1 MSALLELGAA
11 EAQNAPE
18 SRGSCWQP
26 GGGAM
31 RVLLVDDEDLALDRL
46 RTFFADIEGV
56 EVVGHAN
63 DGDQALER
71 IGELKPDLV
80 LLDIQMPGRNGL
92 RAAADIDVEPRPEL
106 IFVTAHE
113 HYAPDA
119 FDVDAADYLLK
130 PVRFDRLRQA
140 VERARRRRGLRE
152 QAERAGQLEEEM
164 AALRATGA
172 PGLEDGGF
180 WVPERHGQRRVP
192 LEAIDWIEAARDY
205 VLLHTNV
212 RSHLLRI
219 TMAALEEK
227 LAGSPLLRVHRSAF
241 VRPDKVVEVKRANR
255 SLSLVLADGANVQV
269 GPSYIANVK
278 AALALD

>member
-1 MSALLELGAA
+1 VLDHADQLEQTPPTAQYSETRRGFA
-11 EAQNAPE
+11 EN
-18 SRGSCWQP
+18 G
-26 GGGAM
+26 M

-46 RTFFADIEGV
+46 RTFFGDIEGV
-56 EVVGHAN
+56 DVVGHAQ
-63 DGDQALER
+63 DGDEALEQ
-71 IGELKPDLV
+71 IAALKPDLV
-80 LLDIQMPGRNGL
+80 LLDIQMPGKNGL
-92 RAAADIDVEPRPEL
+92 RAAADIDVDPRPEL

-140 VERARRRRGLRE
+140 VERARRRRLLRE
-152 QAERAGQLEEEM
+152 QAEKAGKLEEEV
-164 AALRATGA
+164 AALRSHGA

-192 LEAIDWIEAARDY
+192 IEAIDWIEAARDY

-219 TMAALEEK
+219 TMAALDEK
-227 LAGSPLLRVHRSAF
+227 LAGTPLLRVHRSAF
-241 VRPDKVVEVKRANR
+241 VRPDKVVEVRRANR
-255 SLSLVLADGANVQV
+255 SMSLVLADGATVQV
-269 GPSYIANVK
+269 GPSYAENVK
-278 AALALD
+278 AALSLD